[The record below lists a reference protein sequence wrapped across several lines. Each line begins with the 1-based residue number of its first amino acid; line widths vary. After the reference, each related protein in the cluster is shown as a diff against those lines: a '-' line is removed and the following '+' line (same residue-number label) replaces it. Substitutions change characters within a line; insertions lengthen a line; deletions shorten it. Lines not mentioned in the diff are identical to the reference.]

1 MLCTPVLYS
10 FIIKEESWME
20 LIASAALL
28 IKNLKT
34 RKQSRKMEI
43 KKCLNLNVHKTNAE
57 RSPQEGRAHHSH
69 LIMALME
76 HFFGICVSSLPLPFV
91 DVLFAGSLFFIPW
104 IGCEGGERWKE
115 KEIWSCLYY
124 ATQQQ
129 QAAKW
134 WILSIKKWCLFIQ
147 ENMANSDLEIHD
159 ISDRWRI
166 SASPST
172 DNDGSI
178 AHSFFYFLRIRL
190 D

>member
-91 DVLFAGSLFFIPW
+91 DVLFAGSLFFLFREL
-104 IGCEGGERWKE
+104 GAREERDGKR
-115 KEIWSCLYY
+115 KRFGAVYI
-124 ATQQQ
+124 TRR
-129 QAAKW
+129 
-134 WILSIKKWCLFIQ
+134 
-147 ENMANSDLEIHD
+147 NNSKQ
-159 ISDRWRI
+159 
-166 SASPST
+166 P
-172 DNDGSI
+172 NDK
-178 AHSFFYFLRIRL
+178 FFP
-190 D
+190 